1 MYNIIESLTFIV
13 AGLKAAIAYHRD
25 TPKPRIAFLERVWHR
40 LHGMRNRFE
49 RLFIRWQNGTLTRPR
64 PPRPARA
71 PDPAEIEGASAPA
84 PRPARPRLPRG
95 RAWLIRDTQAA
106 AAYRGQLA
114 HLLATHPDMPA
125 FLEAAPQAG
134 RILRPLCRMLGI
146 DLARPHGIEIPH
158 LAAIASPP
166 PPRPRPIAPRPI
178 AASPIAA
185 RPIASCPAAPRRQPP
200 PASPRCAAQAAA
212 PRSRHR

>member
-1 MYNIIESLTFIV
+1 MYNIIESLTLIF
-13 AGLKAAIAYHRD
+13 AGLKQAIASNRHM
-25 TPKPRIAFLERVWHR
+25 PQSRIALLERVWLHV
-40 LHGMRNRFE
+40 HGMRNRLE
-49 RLFIRWQNGTLTRPR
+49 RLYTRWRNGTLPKPGTRGRARATPATS
-64 PPRPARA
+64 RPAVA
-71 PDPAEIEGASAPA
+71 
-84 PRPARPRLPRG
+84 RLPRG
-95 RAWLIRDTQAA
+95 RGWLVRDTQAVVGA
-106 AAYRGQLA
+106 RSQLA
-114 HLLATHPDMPA
+114 HFLATHPDIPA